1 MNSDLVM
8 LVTEALDQ
16 AKKQGLRQK
25 DIAELSQIGEVGL
38 SRLKKAEDARFTTLQ
53 ALGESVGLKLI
64 WVSDSSIAELVTRGE
79 LFD

>member
-1 MNSDLVM
+1 MNTDLIA

-25 DIAELSQIGEVGL
+25 DVADLSQIGEVGL
-38 SRLKKAEDARFTTLQ
+38 SRLKKAEDAKFSTLQ
-53 ALGESVGLKLI
+53 ALGASVGLKLM
-64 WVSDSSIAELVTRGE
+64 WVSDSSLAELVTKGE

>member
-1 MNSDLVM
+1 MNADLIE
-8 LVTEALDQ
+8 LVTEALAQ

-25 DIAELSQIGEVGL
+25 DVAKLSQIGEVGL
-38 SRLKKAEDARFTTLQ
+38 SRLKKADDARFSTLQ

-64 WVSDSSIAELVTRGE
+64 WVPDSSIAELVTRGE

>member
-1 MNSDLVM
+1 MNIDLVM

-25 DIAELSQIGEVGL
+25 DVAELSQIGEVGL
-38 SRLKKAEDARFTTLQ
+38 SRLKKADDARFSTLQ
-53 ALGESVGLKLI
+53 AIGESVGLKLI
-64 WVSDSSIAELVTRGE
+64 WVPDSSLAELVAKGD

>member
-1 MNSDLVM
+1 MNDDLVL
-8 LVTEALDQ
+8 LVTEALAQ

-25 DIAELSQIGEVGL
+25 DVAERSQIGEVAL
-38 SRLKKAEDARFTTLQ
+38 SRLKKADDARFSTLQ

-64 WVSDSSIAELVTRGE
+64 WVPDSDLAELVTRGE

>member
-1 MNSDLVM
+1 MNADLVS
-8 LVTEALDQ
+8 LVSEALAQ

-25 DIAELSQIGEVGL
+25 DVAKRSQIGEVGL
-38 SRLKKAEDARFTTLQ
+38 SRLKKADDARFSTLQ

-64 WVSDSSIAELVTRGE
+64 WVADSSLAELVTKGE